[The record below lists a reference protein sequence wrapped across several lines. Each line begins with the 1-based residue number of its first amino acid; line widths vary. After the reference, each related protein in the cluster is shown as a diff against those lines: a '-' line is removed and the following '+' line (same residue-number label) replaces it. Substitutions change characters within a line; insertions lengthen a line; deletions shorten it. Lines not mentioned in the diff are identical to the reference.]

1 METPII
7 SADIFLFVLAGAVVV
22 LVIWIILLE
31 IKLRRFLKGKDAKTL
46 EDSFL
51 MIQDSANKQGI
62 INKEI
67 AKEIDRINER
77 LQTSL
82 RGFETVRF
90 NAFEGT
96 GSGGNQSFAIA
107 LVNEDNNGV
116 ILSSL
121 YSRDRFSA
129 FAKPIKNG
137 RSEFELT
144 KEEAQALSKAEE
156 QLSGK

>member
-7 SADIFLFVLAGAVVV
+7 SADIFLYVLAGIVVV
-22 LVIWIILLE
+22 LVIWIIFLQV
-31 IKLRRFLKGKDAKTL
+31 KLNRFLKGKNAKTL
-46 EDSFL
+46 EDSFIS
-51 MIQDSANKQGI
+51 IQESADKQVI

-67 AKEIDRINER
+67 AKEIDRINGR
-77 LQTSL
+77 LQTSI
-82 RGFETVRF
+82 RGFETIRF

-107 LVNEDNNGV
+107 LMNEENNGM

-137 RSEFELT
+137 KSEFELT
-144 KEEAQALSKAEE
+144 KEEAQALLKAEE
-156 QLSGK
+156 HLSGK